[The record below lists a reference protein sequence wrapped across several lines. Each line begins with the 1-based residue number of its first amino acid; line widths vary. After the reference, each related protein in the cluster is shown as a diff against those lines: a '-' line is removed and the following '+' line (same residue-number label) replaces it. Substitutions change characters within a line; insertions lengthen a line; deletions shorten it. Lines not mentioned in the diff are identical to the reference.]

1 MSRVE
6 YASKPVP
13 VFAKLAV
20 VLRNIPAMQLV
31 LAKLAALLRR
41 DKKRTD
47 SLDTRFVGE
56 TPDITESPDQQFA
69 VVEPP
74 SAVVEPSGGCAIA
87 ALPANDQ
94 SERETLIRRRWTET
108 GIRMWNPDVHGAGH
122 AALGIQ
128 GGVELLPPKAGE
140 TLPQYDRLEFKLIE
154 GRIVCE
160 GFVVDPPKSRRT
172 ARPANGV
179 SYSNGIDFRDRSAN
193 RAG

>member
-20 VLRNIPAMQLV
+20 VLRNIPAMQFV
-31 LAKLAALLRR
+31 LGKLAALLRR
-41 DKKRTD
+41 DKKRTE
-47 SLDTRFVGE
+47 SLNTSLVDE
-56 TPDITESPDQQFA
+56 ALDITESPDQQFA
-69 VVEPP
+69 VI
-74 SAVVEPSGGCAIA
+74 EPSGGCAIA
-87 ALPANDQ
+87 APPANDQ
-94 SERETLIRRRWTET
+94 SGRETLIRRRWTET

-160 GFVVDPPKSRRT
+160 GFVVDPPKSRRA

>member
-20 VLRNIPAMQLV
+20 VLRNIPAMQFV
-31 LAKLAALLRR
+31 LGKLAALLRR
-41 DKKRTD
+41 DKKRTE
-47 SLDTRFVGE
+47 SLNTRFVDE
-56 TPDITESPDQQFA
+56 TRDITESPDQQFA
-69 VVEPP
+69 VVDP
-74 SAVVEPSGGCAIA
+74 SVVVEPSGGCAIA
-87 ALPANDQ
+87 VPPANNQ
-94 SERETLIRRRWTET
+94 SSRENLIRRRWTET
-108 GIRMWNPDVHGAGH
+108 GIRMWNPDVHGAGR

-179 SYSNGIDFRDRSAN
+179 ICSNGIDFRDRSAN
-193 RAG
+193 RSG